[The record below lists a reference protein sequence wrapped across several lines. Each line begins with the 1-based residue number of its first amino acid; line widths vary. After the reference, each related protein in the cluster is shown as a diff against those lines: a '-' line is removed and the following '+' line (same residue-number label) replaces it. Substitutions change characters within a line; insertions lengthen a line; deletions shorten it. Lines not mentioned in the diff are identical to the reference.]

1 MSRQITFTPP
11 EGVPISFTIASLG
24 SRLGA
29 QLLDLLL
36 TWAFA
41 IAVVLL
47 IAWLELIPW
56 HAFGTLLTLI
66 AFFLRVPYYL
76 LSELVWNGRTLG
88 KRMTRLRVISADGRR
103 LTPWQIAARNLMK
116 EVEFFTPATM
126 LIAAGIMALGPIAT
140 TIAVVWGL
148 AVYIVPLTNKRRQRL
163 GDMIAGTV
171 VVDAPK
177 AVLLP
182 DMARQPLASA
192 VDRFVFQPHQLDI
205 YGRLELQTLEEIL
218 RTAQADPKMVKD
230 LTKVVE
236 AITTKIQFTERLQ
249 PADQLDF
256 LQAFYR
262 AQREHLESRRLFG
275 DRREDKFHAKDL
287 DATPAPKTPEKR

>member
-36 TWAFA
+36 TWTFA
-41 IAVVLL
+41 IAVVML

-56 HAFGTLLTLI
+56 QAFGTLLTLL

-76 LSELVWNGRTLG
+76 LSELIWNGRTLG
-88 KRMTRLRVISADGRR
+88 KRITRLRVISADGRR

-126 LIAAGIMALGPIAT
+126 LIAAGIMVLGPIAT

-148 AVYIVPLTNKRRQRL
+148 AVYIVPLANKRRQRL

-182 DMARQPLASA
+182 DMAQQPLASS

-218 RTAQADPKMVKD
+218 RTTQANPKFVKD
-230 LTKVVE
+230 LAKVTE
-236 AITTKIQFTERLQ
+236 AITAKIQFTERLQ

-275 DRREDKFHAKDL
+275 DRREDKFHAKDA
-287 DATPAPKTPEKR
+287 DPKR